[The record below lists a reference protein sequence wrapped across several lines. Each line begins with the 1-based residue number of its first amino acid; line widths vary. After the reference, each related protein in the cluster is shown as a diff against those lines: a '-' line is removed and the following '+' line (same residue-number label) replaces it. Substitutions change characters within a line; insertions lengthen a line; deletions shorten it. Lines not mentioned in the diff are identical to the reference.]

1 MTVISIVRNVDTN
14 HVTRSDL
21 SWESP
26 AYHTACNTS
35 NTTGA
40 TCGTGNVYTSGVH
53 SSCPVFSG
61 VPVAGSLVFCVLFCS
76 SLFVL
81 LSLFFWPLC
90 CPFFF
95 NLRLL
100 ITLFQTFPQIF
111 LSIIIFNFV
120 RWRARCPILCQF
132 QHFFYCVTSD
142 IIANCFFLY
151 NCWLLPGKMLES
163 IDI

>member
-1 MTVISIVRNVDTN
+1 MFLTTANFYNLQSMTVISIVRNVDTN
-14 HVTRSDL
+14 YVTRSDL

-26 AYHTACNTS
+26 AYHTACNKS

-53 SSCPVFSG
+53 SSCSVFSG

-90 CPFFF
+90 CLFVF

-100 ITLFQTFPQIF
+100 ITLLASSNYSSNLFIHYNF
-111 LSIIIFNFV
+111 LFCEVEGKVPNIVSV
-120 RWRARCPILCQF
+120 P
-132 QHFFYCVTSD
+132 T
-142 IIANCFFLY
+142 FFLLCDVWH
-151 NCWLLPGKMLES
+151 NC
-163 IDI
+163 

>member
-1 MTVISIVRNVDTN
+1 MVSDPQFLLFTINDSVISIVRNADTK

-26 AYHTACNTS
+26 AYHTACNKS

-53 SSCPVFSG
+53 SSCAMFSW

-81 LSLFFWPLC
+81 LPPFFLPLWC
-90 CPFFF
+90 LFFF

-100 ITLFQTFPQIF
+100 ITLLASSSF
-111 LSIIIFNFV
+111 SSNFV
-120 RWRARCPILCQF
+120 IHYNFLFCEVEGKVPNIVSVPTLFLLCDVW
-132 QHFFYCVTSD
+132 H
-142 IIANCFFLY
+142 NC
-151 NCWLLPGKMLES
+151 
-163 IDI
+163 